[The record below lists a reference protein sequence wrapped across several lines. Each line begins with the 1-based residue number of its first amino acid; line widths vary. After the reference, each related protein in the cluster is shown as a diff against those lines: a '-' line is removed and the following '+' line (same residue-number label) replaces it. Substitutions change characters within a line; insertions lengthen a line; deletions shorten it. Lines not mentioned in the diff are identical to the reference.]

1 MREKLNLQNKITKSR
16 IILLLFCLATA
27 FIGIGYASINSVT
40 LDLKG
45 TAIAQAQEGIFITEV
60 NYISSIGTTEDKSQI
75 NKYYQTSLN
84 STITLSETD
93 VSSSITY
100 EIVIYNNS
108 NKEYSFNTV
117 KYLDEFYD
125 NDKITYTLE
134 GIKKGD
140 SVKAKGTI
148 TFLITFK
155 YVDGTTQVDNNIL
168 NSYINFEFKNIGTLK
183 SIGSNSYT
191 GEFWNYRSSITKI
204 VFQDE
209 LQNIEGATESW
220 DVSQEGNGTV
230 MAYLTDNADGTT
242 HTVYIQ
248 GDGPI
253 NAPTNSAYLFCDFG
267 KLETIE
273 NIVYLKT
280 ANVNDMQFMFCND
293 AVLSSLDLSTFD
305 TSNVTNMTYM
315 FNAMYKLKNLKIDN
329 FNTRKVTNMGFM
341 FYNTNNLESIDVS
354 KFDTSNVANMT
365 YMFGGMSKIKE
376 LDLTNFDTSNV
387 TNMSFMFCAM
397 LELTS
402 LNISSFNTSNVNN
415 MGYMFFS
422 CQKLPVLDL
431 SSFDMSKAKTNLMLH
446 DTPGVKTAYART
458 EADAE
463 ILNNKANKPDTYT
476 FTVK

>member
-16 IILLLFCLATA
+16 IILLLFCMATV

-45 TAIAQAQEGIFITEV
+45 TAIAKAQEGIFITEV

-93 VSSSITY
+93 TKSSITY

-117 KYLDEFYD
+117 KYLDELYD
-125 NDKITYTLE
+125 NDKITYTLD
-134 GIKKGD
+134 GIKRGD
-140 SVKAKGTI
+140 SVKAKETI

-155 YVDGTTQVDNNIL
+155 YVDETTQIDDNVL
-168 NSYINFEFKNIGTLK
+168 NSYLNFEFKNRGTLK

-220 DVSQEGNGTV
+220 DVSQEGDGTV
-230 MAYLTDNADGTT
+230 IAYLIGDDTT
-242 HTVYIQ
+242 YTVYIQ

-253 NAPTNSAYLFCDFG
+253 NAPINSAYLFCDFG

-273 NIVYLKT
+273 NIEYLKT
-280 ANVNDMQFMFCND
+280 TNVTDMRFMFCND
-293 AVLSSLDLSTFD
+293 ATLSSLDLSTFD
-305 TSNVTNMTYM
+305 TSNVTNMIYM
-315 FNAMYKLKNLKIDN
+315 FNAMYKLKDLKIDN
-329 FNTRKVTNMGFM
+329 FNTRKVTSMGFM
-341 FYNTNNLESIDVS
+341 FYSASSLESIDVS
-354 KFDTSNVANMT
+354 KFDTSNVTNMT
-365 YMFGGMSKIKE
+365 YMFGGMSKITE
-376 LDLTNFDTSNV
+376 LDLTNFDTSHV
-387 TNMSFMFCAM
+387 KNMSFMFCAM
-397 LELTS
+397 INLTS
-402 LNISSFNTSNVNN
+402 LNISSFDTSNVTD
-415 MGYMFFS
+415 MGYMFYS

-431 SSFDMSKAKTNLMLH
+431 SSFDMSKVTKTTSMLS
-446 DTPGVKTAYART
+446 DMPGVKTAYART
-458 EADAE
+458 EEDAE
-463 ILNNKANKPDTYT
+463 ILNNITKDVDYT